1 MGSGMMRLLV
11 MSSVAVLLG
20 GCEDPLEPDQDRAL
34 AQSQGGPRTPG
45 DPSSGPSSTTAIT
58 IFWTDNSSN
67 ETGWEIHRSITGRL
81 GTYSLLVSTGPNV
94 TVYTDEGLKPTTE
107 YCYRIRSFKTSGRKT
122 TFGAFTIPTCAT
134 TYGVPSAV
142 SDVSATPGPYGV
154 VDLVWKSNSLMLDGF
169 RLERGASGEGPWVK
183 VEVVGSSLR
192 SYRDFGRAAEEQ
204 VCYRLIAFNA
214 FGDAPPSNVDCTTP
228 PAAPSQLEAS
238 SSEEQSIS
246 LKWTDNS
253 AAEDGFEVQRAG
265 DDFVWSSI
273 ATLPANA
280 TVHVDRGVTT
290 NTRYWYQVRATKDGG
305 FSPPSNWASGAA
317 ASTPP
322 EAPSFVGSQ
331 PLSSSVVYVYWATD
345 SKLAEGY
352 RAERSTD
359 NGANWTPVS
368 PTTAGPNYFYD
379 EGLPSEQQVCYQV
392 IAFNR
397 VGDSP
402 ASNMACTTPPAAP
415 TNLVTVSIDE
425 QTVEHQWRDNSGV
438 EDSYELWLYVDGW
451 GFYYPVSLPPNTTSY
466 QASSSEVVYG
476 VVALKDGGYS
486 DWLLAEAT
494 AAALQNRT
502 KTVSRLPASAQR
514 TPPVLKK
521 TR

>member
-1 MGSGMMRLLV
+1 
-11 MSSVAVLLG
+11 
-20 GCEDPLEPDQDRAL
+20 
-34 AQSQGGPRTPG
+34 
-45 DPSSGPSSTTAIT
+45 
-58 IFWTDNSSN
+58 
-67 ETGWEIHRSITGRL
+67 
-81 GTYSLLVSTGPNV
+81 
-94 TVYTDEGLKPTTE
+94 
-107 YCYRIRSFKTSGRKT
+107 
-122 TFGAFTIPTCAT
+122 
-134 TYGVPSAV
+134 
-142 SDVSATPGPYGV
+142 
-154 VDLVWKSNSLMLDGF
+154 
-169 RLERGASGEGPWVK
+169 
-183 VEVVGSSLR
+183 
-192 SYRDFGRAAEEQ
+192 
-204 VCYRLIAFNA
+204 
-214 FGDAPPSNVDCTTP
+214 
-228 PAAPSQLEAS
+228 
-238 SSEEQSIS
+238 
-246 LKWTDNS
+246 
-253 AAEDGFEVQRAG
+253 
-265 DDFVWSSI
+265 
-273 ATLPANA
+273 
-280 TVHVDRGVTT
+280 
-290 NTRYWYQVRATKDGG
+290 
-305 FSPPSNWASGAA
+305 
-317 ASTPP
+317 
-322 EAPSFVGSQ
+322 VGSQ